1 MQTINQLRLTVG
13 HTEEQLRAK
22 IAKKLGLAAGTEFTY
37 EIVRRSLD
45 ARKKPQIYYVYT
57 VDVGDG
63 SCRGDRP
70 RSPSVIAAAD
80 DCGQARAPGH
90 CPSPLIVG
98 AGPAGL
104 FCAYTLAQVGLRPI
118 LLERGEAIEERTKTV
133 ARFGQEGILDPESNV
148 QFGEGGAGAFSD
160 GKLNTQIKDR
170 EGWKKAV
177 LSVLVDCGAPAEII
191 YEQKPH
197 LGTDVLAKVVA
208 ALRERIIEM
217 GGEVRF
223 QQKVTGIVLDGDKIT
238 GVIINDGEEIAAS
251 QVVLAIGHSARDTF
265 TMLHEANVPLEVKPF
280 AVGLRVEHPQAVINQ
295 AQYGVA
301 AHPILGAAEYKLASK
316 SEPSAYSF
324 CMCPGGFVVNASS
337 EPNRLAIN
345 GMSYSARRGSKAN
358 AAIVMPVGV
367 ADFGSD
373 HPLAG
378 LEYQRRLEERAFA
391 VGGGAIPVAY
401 FGDFR
406 EAVYHKSDKVAP
418 RAMRYGLNIIPCT
431 KGKWYHAPV
440 HEILTEAQNHV
451 FIRAMEEFGRLI
463 PSFDDEL
470 TLIAGVESRTSSPVR
485 ILRDEHCQ

>member
-1 MQTINQLRLTVG
+1 
-13 HTEEQLRAK
+13 
-22 IAKKLGLAAGTEFTY
+22 
-37 EIVRRSLD
+37 
-45 ARKKPQIYYVYT
+45 
-57 VDVGDG
+57 
-63 SCRGDRP
+63 
-70 RSPSVIAAAD
+70 
-80 DCGQARAPGH
+80 
-90 CPSPLIVG
+90 
-98 AGPAGL
+98 
-104 FCAYTLAQVGLRPI
+104 
-118 LLERGEAIEERTKTV
+118 LLERGETIEARTQTV
-133 ARFGQEGILDPESNV
+133 ARFWQEGVLDPESNV

-160 GKLNTQIKDR
+160 GKLHTQIKDR

-177 LSVLVDCGAPAEII
+177 LSVLVDCGAPAEIL

-208 ALRERIIEM
+208 ALRERIIKI

-223 QQKVTGIVLDGDKIT
+223 QQKVTGIVVDSGNKTT
-238 GVIINDGEEIAAS
+238 GVIINGGEEIAAS

-265 TMLHEANVPLEVKPF
+265 TMLHEANVPLEAKPF

-301 AHPILGAAEYKLASK
+301 THPVLGAAEYKLASK
-316 SEPSAYSF
+316 SEPGAYSF
-324 CMCPGGFVVNASS
+324 CMCPGGFIVAASS

-378 LEYQRRLEERAFA
+378 MEYQRQLEERAFA

-406 EAVYHKSDKVAP
+406 EAVYGKAETAAP

-431 KGKWYHAPV
+431 KGKWCHAHV
-440 HEILTEAQNHV
+440 HEILDERQNRI
-451 FIRAMEEFGRLI
+451 FIQAMEEFGRQI
-463 PSFDDEL
+463 PGFDDEL

-485 ILRDEHCQ
+485 ILRDGHCQSAVKGLYPCGEGAGYAGGIISAALDGVRVAMEVVVGRLNKTLN